1 MATVRITQR
10 VVEDIR
16 GEIIQQFAKRQRA
29 LTASHWLSSGETESF
44 LRRVIDLWLEQHGSS
59 RADFER
65 LPKDSF
71 PTTSRNR
78 ISYINGVRVSE
89 LVEQFELPTPMHVPQ
104 PFSSWSGMR
113 IEINEHRDEVVK
125 QIMDQARNYDEQTT
139 AISNER
145 AKVVESVTK
154 ILSVF
159 PTLNKA
165 VEYWPPL
172 VELLPTRLRERLE
185 EKVERKKVAE
195 IAADQ
200 LNDISLDNLNVSLV
214 KNKLATV

>member
-10 VVEDIR
+10 VVEDITA
-16 GEIIQQFAKRQRA
+16 EINTQFSKRQRA
-29 LTASHWLSSGETESF
+29 LTIANGLSSWETEAF
-44 LRRVIDLWLEQHGSS
+44 LIRVIDLWLEKNGSS

-65 LPKDSF
+65 LPKDAF
-71 PTTSRNR
+71 PTTHRNR
-78 ISYINGVRVSE
+78 LNNINGVRVSE
-89 LVEQFELPTPMHVPQ
+89 LVEQFELPAPMYVPQ
-104 PFSSWSGMR
+104 PFTAWSGIS
-113 IEINEHRDEVVK
+113 IEIDESKDDVVK
-125 QIMDQARNYDEQTT
+125 EIIDRARSYGEQTT
-139 AISNER
+139 AISDER
-145 AKVVESVTK
+145 VKAVESVTK
-154 ILSVF
+154 ILAVF

-185 EKVERKKVAE
+185 EKVERKKAAE

-200 LNDISLDNLNVSLV
+200 LSDISLDNLNVSLV

>member
-1 MATVRITQR
+1 MAIVRITQR
-10 VVEDIR
+10 VVEDITA
-16 GEIIQQFAKRQRA
+16 EINQQFAKRSRV
-29 LTASHWLSSGETESF
+29 LTANNWLSSGESEAF
-44 LRRVIDLWLEQHGSS
+44 LIKVIDLWLEKNGSS

-71 PTTSRNR
+71 PTTHRNR
-78 ISYINGVRVSE
+78 LSYINDVRVSE
-89 LVEQFELPTPMHVPQ
+89 LVDQFELPSQLRVPHV
-104 PFSSWSGMR
+104 FSSWNGMR
-113 IEINEHRDEVVK
+113 VEIDESKDEVVK
-125 QIMDQARNYDEQTT
+125 QIMDQARDYTAQSQAINDERVK
-139 AISNER
+139 A
-145 AKVVESVTK
+145 VESVTK
-154 ILSVF
+154 ILAVF

-195 IAADQ
+195 IAADK
-200 LNDISLDNLNVSLV
+200 LSDISLDNLNVSLV